1 MVLVLDP
8 FSGQQVMLSLQTL
21 EDKAPVLNPH
31 TKQNLTEGPGLTQ
44 STKGN
49 NARLSGSNMLLTA
62 KSQTLSP
69 TCYMRHLI

>member
-31 TKQNLTEGPGLTQ
+31 TKQNLTEGPGLIQ
-44 STKGN
+44 STK
-49 NARLSGSNMLLTA
+49 
-62 KSQTLSP
+62 
-69 TCYMRHLI
+69 